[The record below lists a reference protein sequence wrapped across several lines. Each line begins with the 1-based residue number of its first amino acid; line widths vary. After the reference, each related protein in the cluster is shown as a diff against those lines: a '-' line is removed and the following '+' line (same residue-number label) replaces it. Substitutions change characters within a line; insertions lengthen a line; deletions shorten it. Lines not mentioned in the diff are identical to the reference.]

1 MTARPLE
8 EALVDFIERVRGNRL
23 ALRMLA
29 DWRRR
34 ILVEATD
41 SGERYLLV
49 STGNGIGPLRRP
61 EGQEEVDIRIRGPE
75 AVLVDIFR
83 GERNPM
89 TEYLA
94 GNLKYQ
100 GTASDEMRL
109 DAVVGEIWSE
119 SG

>member
-1 MTARPLE
+1 MTTRPLE
-8 EALVDFIERVRGNRL
+8 EALVEFVERVRGNRL

-34 ILVEATD
+34 ILVEATET
-41 SGERYLLV
+41 GERYLLV
-49 STGNGIGPLRRP
+49 STGNGIGPLGRP
-61 EGQEEVDIRIRGPE
+61 DGQEETDIRIRGSS
-75 AVLVDIFR
+75 AILVDIFR
-83 GERNPM
+83 GDRNPM

-94 GNLKYQ
+94 GNLEYQ

-119 SG
+119 RG